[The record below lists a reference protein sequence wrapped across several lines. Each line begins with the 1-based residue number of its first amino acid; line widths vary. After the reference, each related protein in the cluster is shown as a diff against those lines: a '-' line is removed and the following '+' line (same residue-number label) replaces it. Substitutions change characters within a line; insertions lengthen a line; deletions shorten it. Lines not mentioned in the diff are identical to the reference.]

1 MKRSPKLALRGSIRR
16 KLTLIVMVSSCAAL
30 LLACLAFVVND
41 AISYRQVLRN
51 DLITRAQI
59 IGNNST
65 AALSFGESKPV
76 EEIMAALSA
85 DPHLVAACVFDAE
98 HRVFA
103 QYPQSDVK
111 IPFPLA
117 RPEAQ
122 DAKLGRGTDADPEA
136 GRPAG
141 QRDAAPARDL
151 RSADDAWFTSG
162 HINVLRSITLN
173 DRTIGYVFLRSDL
186 RGLYGRVRF
195 NALVT
200 ALVMLA
206 AIGLAFLLS
215 ARLQRIVSDPLT
227 QLAQVTARVA
237 RDKDFSLRVPRLSE
251 DEIGEL
257 VERFNEMLA
266 QIQGRDAAL
275 RGAQDALEQR
285 VAERT
290 SELRT
295 ANELLNVEVENRKRS
310 QQELEAMQQRLMEA
324 SRQAGMAE
332 VATGVLHN
340 VGNVLNSVN
349 VSTTVI
355 QERLLKSKLTSLVQ
369 TAELLREQSGGPSP
383 EGTGAGESASGGA
396 TEQRSPSSV
405 ERPALNVPRSKD
417 CPAGSASG
425 HSGALAKFLTEDPR
439 GRRVP
444 RYLIKLAAHLAAERE
459 ELLRELSVLARNLE
473 HIKEVVVMQQSY
485 AKMSGVAEILPP
497 AQLVEDALR
506 MNETALARHGVQVVR
521 EFAEVPLVSIDKHK
535 VLQILVNL
543 IRNAKQ
549 ALKEAAVKEK
559 RLTLRVAHSG
569 PDKVAI
575 VVQDNG
581 VGIPSENLA
590 RIFQHGFTTKHDGHG
605 FGLHSGANA
614 AKEMGGS
621 LSAASEGLGRGATF
635 TLELPAA
642 TVQRF
647 HKAA

>member
-1 MKRSPKLALRGSIRR
+1 
-16 KLTLIVMVSSCAAL
+16 
-30 LLACLAFVVND
+30 
-41 AISYRQVLRN
+41 
-51 DLITRAQI
+51 
-59 IGNNST
+59 
-65 AALSFGESKPV
+65 
-76 EEIMAALSA
+76 
-85 DPHLVAACVFDAE
+85 
-98 HRVFA
+98 
-103 QYPQSDVK
+103 
-111 IPFPLA
+111 
-117 RPEAQ
+117 
-122 DAKLGRGTDADPEA
+122 
-136 GRPAG
+136 
-141 QRDAAPARDL
+141 
-151 RSADDAWFTSG
+151 
-162 HINVLRSITLN
+162 
-173 DRTIGYVFLRSDL
+173 
-186 RGLYGRVRF
+186 
-195 NALVT
+195 
-200 ALVMLA
+200 
-206 AIGLAFLLS
+206 
-215 ARLQRIVSDPLT
+215 
-227 QLAQVTARVA
+227 
-237 RDKDFSLRVPRLSE
+237 
-251 DEIGEL
+251 
-257 VERFNEMLA
+257 
-266 QIQGRDAAL
+266 
-275 RGAQDALEQR
+275 
-285 VAERT
+285 
-290 SELRT
+290 
-295 ANELLNVEVENRKRS
+295 
-310 QQELEAMQQRLMEA
+310 
-324 SRQAGMAE
+324 
-332 VATGVLHN
+332 
-340 VGNVLNSVN
+340 
-349 VSTTVI
+349 
-355 QERLLKSKLTSLVQ
+355 
-369 TAELLREQSGGPSP
+369 
-383 EGTGAGESASGGA
+383 
-396 TEQRSPSSV
+396 
-405 ERPALNVPRSKD
+405 
-417 CPAGSASG
+417 
-425 HSGALAKFLTEDPR
+425 
-439 GRRVP
+439 VP